1 MAIMATLQQ
10 IDLALFDKVF
20 HLGRDNKAMTKGAI
34 ALSRSGDGYLQLI
47 TPAIV
52 WLSESVLAPTYVF
65 ALAAAMLVERIAYFV
80 LKNTLK
86 RLRPCDLRK
95 NLKSLIAA
103 SDKFS
108 FPSGHTSAAFCFST
122 ITVITFGGA
131 YTAMFI
137 WASLVSASRVVIGV
151 HYPGDIVAGAV
162 MGSGIAVGTASM
174 LNIW

>member
-1 MAIMATLQQ
+1 
-10 IDLALFDKVF
+10 
-20 HLGRDNKAMTKGAI
+20 MTNGAI
-34 ALSRSGDGYLQLI
+34 TLSRSGDGYLQVL
-47 TPAIV
+47 TPALV
-52 WLSESVLAPTYVF
+52 WLSGLLWHRP
-65 ALAAAMLVERIAYFV
+65 AL
-80 LKNTLK
+80 
-86 RLRPCDLRK
+86 LRCDRDARRANHLLHHEEHAEASARCDFKK

-122 ITVITFGGA
+122 ITIITFGGA
-131 YTAMFI
+131 YAAMFI
-137 WASLVSASRVVIGV
+137 WASLVGASRVIIGV